1 LAGRRFSTPTRL
13 SVRQRRLPVALAAWR
28 RTHVDRPS
36 RPPVVGRA
44 APATR
49 EFLRQNFTTI
59 FNVTEI
65 GSQCLGF
72 ASRCCYR
79 PSVCEVGVGGM
90 KRDLEAGPLGGRT
103 AHRGAQGLT
112 VVALFAGSLRV
123 AACVLAAG
131 DATAGD
137 RVDENSIM
145 EDVQLRS
152 ACAASAQQILE
163 RNFVRSALY
172 QDQFWR
178 FSPSTNRCYVEIRV
192 QTGGLGERSD
202 RFGQYLYDG
211 ETRELLAFAQI
222 QNGRKSGKV
231 FDLHHPT
238 KTFENA
244 GWDDASEYIYTMMAG
259 DR

>member
-1 LAGRRFSTPTRL
+1 
-13 SVRQRRLPVALAAWR
+13 
-28 RTHVDRPS
+28 
-36 RPPVVGRA
+36 
-44 APATR
+44 
-49 EFLRQNFTTI
+49 
-59 FNVTEI
+59 
-65 GSQCLGF
+65 
-72 ASRCCYR
+72 
-79 PSVCEVGVGGM
+79 
-90 KRDLEAGPLGGRT
+90 LEAGPLGGRT
-103 AHRGAQGLT
+103 AHRGAQSLT
-112 VVALFAGSLRV
+112 VVALFAGSLRI

-145 EDVQLRS
+145 EDVPMRS
-152 ACAASAQQILE
+152 ACATSAQQILE

-192 QTGGLGERSD
+192 QTGGERSD

-222 QNGRKSGKV
+222 QNGKKSGKV

-259 DR
+259 D

>member
-1 LAGRRFSTPTRL
+1 
-13 SVRQRRLPVALAAWR
+13 
-28 RTHVDRPS
+28 
-36 RPPVVGRA
+36 
-44 APATR
+44 
-49 EFLRQNFTTI
+49 LRQHVTPL

-65 GSQCLGF
+65 GSQCLAF
-72 ASRCCYR
+72 ASGWCY
-79 PSVCEVGVGGM
+79 PPFVCEVGVGGM
-90 KRDLEAGPLGGRT
+90 KRDLEAAAPGGRT
-103 AHRGAQGLT
+103 AHRGAQSLS
-112 VVALFAGSLRV
+112 VIALFAGSLRV
-123 AACVLAAG
+123 AACILAAG
-131 DATAGD
+131 DAAAGD
-137 RVDENSIM
+137 RVDENPVI

-178 FSPSTNRCYVEIRV
+178 YSPSTNRCYVEIRV
-192 QTGGLGERSD
+192 ETGGLSEHAD

-222 QNGRKSGKV
+222 ENGKKSGKV

-238 KTFENA
+238 KSFENA

-259 DR
+259 DPR